1 MNTPDALLFIS
12 SHCPHCPSVL
22 AGLAELLK
30 RGVIGRLE
38 VVNLELRPEIAREIG
53 VRAVPWLRLGPFELT
68 GARTVGELETWARR
82 TQSDEG
88 MSEAFHDLLKQGGLA
103 QVLQLIQTEPTR
115 LAALLPIV
123 ANPEASL
130 NVKLG
135 VGVVFEEFAGSG
147 ALSSLAADL
156 GALTRHTDARVR
168 ADACHLLSLTRV
180 DAARAWLE
188 ACLRDADPEVREIAA
203 ESLQTLGEQA

>member
-1 MNTPDALLFIS
+1 MNTPDAMLFIS
-12 SHCPHCPSVL
+12 THCPHCPSVL

-38 VVNLELRPEIAREIG
+38 VVNLELRPEIAREMG
-53 VRAVPWLRLGPFELT
+53 VRAVPWLRLGLFELT

-103 QVLQLIQTEPTR
+103 QVLRLIQAEPTR

-135 VGVVFEEFAGSG
+135 VGVVFEEFAGSD
-147 ALSSLAADL
+147 ALSSRAAAL
-156 GALTRHTDARVR
+156 GALTRHSDARVR
-168 ADACHLLSLTRV
+168 ADACHLLSLTRG
-180 DAARAWLE
+180 DEARAWLE
-188 ACLRDADPEVREIAA
+188 ACLRDSDSEVREIAA
-203 ESLQTLGEQA
+203 ESLQTLGAQA

>member
-1 MNTPDALLFIS
+1 MNTPNAMLFIS
-12 SHCPHCPSVL
+12 THCPHCPSVL

-38 VVNLELRPEIAREIG
+38 VVNLEHRPEIAREMG
-53 VRAVPWLRLGPFELT
+53 VRAVPWLRLGLFELT

-103 QVLQLIQTEPTR
+103 QVLRLIQAEPTR

-135 VGVVFEEFAGSG
+135 VGVVFEEFAGSD
-147 ALSSLAADL
+147 ALSSRAAAL
-156 GALTRHTDARVR
+156 GALTRHSDARVR
-168 ADACHLLSLTRV
+168 ADACHLLSLTRG
-180 DAARAWLE
+180 DEARAWLE
-188 ACLRDADPEVREIAA
+188 ACLRDSDPEVREIAA
-203 ESLQTLGEQA
+203 ESLQTLGAQA

>member
-1 MNTPDALLFIS
+1 MNTPDAMLFIS
-12 SHCPHCPSVL
+12 THCPHCPSVL

-38 VVNLELRPEIAREIG
+38 VVNLELRPEIAREMG
-53 VRAVPWLRLGPFELT
+53 VRAVPWLRLGLFELT

-103 QVLQLIQTEPTR
+103 QVLRLIQAEPTR

-135 VGVVFEEFAGSG
+135 VGVVFEEFAGSD
-147 ALSSLAADL
+147 ALSSRAAAL
-156 GALTRHTDARVR
+156 GALTRHSDARVR
-168 ADACHLLSLTRV
+168 ADACHLLSLTRG
-180 DAARAWLE
+180 DEARAWLE
-188 ACLRDADPEVREIAA
+188 ACLRDSDPEVREIAA
-203 ESLQTLGEQA
+203 ESLQTLGAQA

>member
-1 MNTPDALLFIS
+1 MNTPDAMLFIS
-12 SHCPHCPSVL
+12 THCPHCPSVL

-38 VVNLELRPEIAREIG
+38 VVNLEHRPDIAREMG
-53 VRAVPWLRLGPFELT
+53 VRAVPWLRLGLFELT

-103 QVLQLIQTEPTR
+103 QVLRLIQAEPTR

-135 VGVVFEEFAGSG
+135 VGVVFEEFAGSD
-147 ALSSLAADL
+147 ALSSQVAAL
-156 GALTRHTDARVR
+156 GALTRHNDARVR
-168 ADACHLLSLTRV
+168 ADACHLLSLSRG
-180 DAARAWLE
+180 DEARAWLE
-188 ACLRDADPEVREIAA
+188 ACLRDSDPEVREIAA
-203 ESLQTLGEQA
+203 ESLQTLGAQA